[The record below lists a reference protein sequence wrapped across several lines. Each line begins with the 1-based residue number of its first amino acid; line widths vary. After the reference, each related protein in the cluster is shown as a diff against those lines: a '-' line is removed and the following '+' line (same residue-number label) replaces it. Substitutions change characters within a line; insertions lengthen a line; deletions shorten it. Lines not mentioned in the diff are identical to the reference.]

1 MLSGYLDGSSVTDN
15 FLLIALVI
23 NVATTSYFDEKV
35 TERIHEKKIKKLLR
49 DRSEASRKLQKVEE
63 IKRNI
68 FRAEHRGLTLVEE
81 RKVEDEKNTEPQSK
95 IITLEK
101 IKALRGKMKK

>member
-1 MLSGYLDGSSVTDN
+1 
-15 FLLIALVI
+15 
-23 NVATTSYFDEKV
+23 
-35 TERIHEKKIKKLLR
+35 
-49 DRSEASRKLQKVEE
+49 LQKVEE